1 MMNKSAI
8 LLLSSIGIT
17 SIGSWIY
24 FIALN
29 LMIFNETGSAAAV
42 GLLYIIRPAAALLTT
57 FWCGSLVDRVQKK
70 RLMFWLTLLQSLL
83 VTGVGILSDTLWISY
98 LFVFLLQMCSSI
110 LQPAGMSFT
119 ALLIPGDK
127 LHRFNAIRSLLDSG
141 AFLVGPAIAG
151 LLLMNGS
158 AVTAIFINSVALL
171 VSAMFILVISFKERP
186 DASDMQSKSFSIKT
200 DLMSDWKSTLQFRQT
215 DRQMWGVYFLFT
227 LFIVLQT
234 AVDSLEVAFAKDAL
248 LLTDTQYGLLVSC
261 AGAGMIIGAA
271 INVAGAAKWSTSVL
285 IGTGSLMTAA
295 GYLIFAAS
303 TDFFVA
309 CAGVSLLGA
318 ALAFA
323 NTGFLT
329 RIQKRVPVE
338 YMGRISSFF
347 HFVEALLVITVT
359 AAFAWSASQFPIRL
373 TVLSGVFVMVLI
385 TGYLSFM
392 LFKGKELL
400 KRHDQMTKHFKII
413 NIFTTK
419 STK

>member
-1 MMNKSAI
+1 MNKSAF

-42 GLLYIIRPAAALLTT
+42 GLLYIIRPAAALLTS

-70 RLMFWLTLLQSLL
+70 RLMFWLTLLQSVL
-83 VTGVGILSDTLWISY
+83 VTGIGILSDTLWVSY

-158 AVTAIFINSVALL
+158 AVTAIFINSVALAG
-171 VSAMFILVISFKERP
+171 SAMLISAISFKENT
-186 DASDMQSKSFSIKT
+186 DSFETQEKSFSIKT
-200 DLMSDWKSTLQFRQT
+200 DLMADWKSTLQFRKT
-215 DRQMWGVYFLFT
+215 DRQMWVVYFLFT

-234 AVDSLEVAFAKDAL
+234 AVDSLEVAFSKDAL
-248 LLTDTQYGLLVSC
+248 LMTDTQYGLLVSC

-271 INVAGAAKWSTSVL
+271 INVAGTAKWSTSIL
-285 IGTGSLMTAA
+285 IGAGSIMTAS

-303 TDFFVA
+303 PHFLIA

-329 RIQKRVPVE
+329 LIQKRVPVE
-338 YMGRISSFF
+338 YMGRITSFF
-347 HFVEALLVITVT
+347 HFIESLLVITVT
-359 AAFAWSASQFPIRL
+359 AFFAWSASQFPIRL
-373 TVLSGVFVMVLI
+373 TVLTGVFLMVMI
-385 TGYLSFM
+385 TGYLSFR
-392 LFKGKELL
+392 LL
-400 KRHDQMTKHFKII
+400 KEKRTRDIRYGH
-413 NIFTTK
+413 TTL
-419 STK
+419 